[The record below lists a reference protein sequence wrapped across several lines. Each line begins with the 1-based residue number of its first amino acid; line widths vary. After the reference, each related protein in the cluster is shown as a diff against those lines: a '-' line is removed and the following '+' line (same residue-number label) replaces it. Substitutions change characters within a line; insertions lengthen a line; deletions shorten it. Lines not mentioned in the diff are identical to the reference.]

1 MCFLYFQLFCLFY
14 FIFFLTI
21 SHCAFHCHTILFTKL
36 LESWLNKVE
45 WLSFISSS
53 STHPSRKFSPFWKK
67 HKRIYRLQQL
77 HISFREYTISL
88 RQPSF
93 SWSSFSP
100 GIKNL
105 NISFFVPFLTVVC
118 LEFDISVRGGS
129 KSNRFFTNQRESIFC
144 VIISTFWYLSYVKYR
159 RINRSKEELERTV
172 EV

>member
-1 MCFLYFQLFCLFY
+1 MLFTVTLF
-14 FIFFLTI
+14 F
-21 SHCAFHCHTILFTKL
+21 FTKL

-53 STHPSRKFSPFWKK
+53 STHLSRKFSPFWKK

-129 KSNRFFTNQRESIFC
+129 KSNRFFTNQRESILCNHFNIL
-144 VIISTFWYLSYVKYR
+144 VPFVRK
-159 RINRSKEELERTV
+159 V
-172 EV
+172 G